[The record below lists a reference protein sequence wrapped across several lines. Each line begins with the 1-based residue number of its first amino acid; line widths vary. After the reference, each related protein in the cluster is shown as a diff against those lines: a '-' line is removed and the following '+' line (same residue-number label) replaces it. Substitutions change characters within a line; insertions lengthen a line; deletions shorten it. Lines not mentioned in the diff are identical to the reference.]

1 MYDNNDIASQF
12 QQSAVSP
19 DIFVLL
25 RQILQADSL
34 KSVLEGLSSFPFNED
49 CEIITL
55 KQYVVNDDQTSSL
68 RSQAYWLKEGSSIE
82 SWQRTVHVEDSPAAK
97 AWIVE
102 GGPPMFIEN
111 IEEFAIFTGASR
123 AFYQQQGI
131 VSRYH
136 ILLKRNSKTLSVL
149 TVMWRSPRA
158 FSPADRTIIE
168 FTSWVLAPAIEN
180 VYIQEENRELE
191 RLIDGLERKLSETG
205 LALNALVHDLKQ
217 PLATILSSASFL
229 DKYIDMINKDKI
241 KEKAQN
247 ISGISLRMN
256 DWLTSILL
264 LSQVRSEKDGQFHS
278 VDTKSALNNA
288 LTSIQALI
296 QQFSPVIQVD
306 DSLDALP
313 DIWGKSTWLEHIWTN
328 LLSNACKYGGTPP
341 HIQISASID
350 THKVHLI
357 VKDNGPGIPEDK
369 QKAIFEPF
377 TRLNQHDSKRT
388 GTGIGLTIV
397 MLLVEKQQGEVG
409 VESNADGTTF
419 WFRLPIAT

>member
-1 MYDNNDIASQF
+1 MYDNNDMDSQS
-12 QQSAVSP
+12 QQPPISP
-19 DIFVLL
+19 DVFMLL
-25 RQILQADSL
+25 RQLLQSDSL
-34 KSVLEGLSSFPFNED
+34 KDVLEGLSRFPFNQD

-55 KQYVVNDDQTSSL
+55 RQYVVDDDQTPSL
-68 RSQAYWLKEGSSIE
+68 RSQAYWLKEGSLVE
-82 SWQRTVHVEDSPAAK
+82 PWQNTIHMDDSSAAK
-97 AWIVE
+97 AWIQE

-111 IEEFAIFTGASR
+111 IEEYALFTGESR
-123 AFYQQQGI
+123 LFYQQQGI

-136 ILLKRNSKTLSVL
+136 ILLKRNSRTLSVL
-149 TVMWRSPRA
+149 TVMWRVSRS
-158 FSPADRTIIE
+158 FSAADKAIIE

-180 VYIQEENRELE
+180 VYIQEENRELG
-191 RLIDGLERKLSETG
+191 RLIQELEGRLSETG
-205 LALNALVHDLKQ
+205 LALSALVHDLKQ

-264 LSQVRSEKDGQFHS
+264 LSQVRSEQETEFHS
-278 VDTKSALNNA
+278 VDTKSTLHNA

-296 QQFSPVIQVD
+296 QQFSPIIQVD
-306 DSLDALP
+306 PSLDAVP
-313 DIWGKSTWLEHIWTN
+313 NVWGKSTWMEHIWTN

-341 HIQISASID
+341 HIQISASI
-350 THKVHLI
+350 HSNKVNLI

-369 QKAIFEPF
+369 KKTIFEPF
-377 TRLNQHDSKRT
+377 TRLHQHENQRT

-397 MLLVEKQQGEVG
+397 LLLMEKQQGEVG
-409 VESNADGTTF
+409 VESDADGTTF
-419 WFRLPIAT
+419 WFSLPIAN